1 MTFRKPKPWYA
12 SLLAVGLVIALG
24 PEVSAAAA
32 HRAATRPAVA
42 PQQQQPDP
50 PTPNEL
56 LKQLGISG
64 YVDPLSVQPG
74 DTVGVHVSSQSP
86 MFHSTL
92 VRVISGDP
100 DPRGPGIKEVVIPT
114 PANKDYPGVDRD
126 LPVGS
131 YVTVPDSAALRL
143 TGSFTIT
150 AWIAPTTIPGST
162 LNPLAQHRTPA
173 GTPRPQGVLTKW
185 SDATG
190 TGYGL
195 FIDEDGSLALWLGSS
210 GGRVEKIR
218 TGVPMRPWDPTQPGF
233 YGMGPLAAGGI
244 TPQHTNTRWYFAA
257 ASYDAQAGRVSLV
270 QEPLAPPP
278 NINAQMPDPTRVS
291 VQRSTSIQSLGQNQA
306 SLLTAAY
313 WTANNAVG
321 GLYNGKIDNPRL
333 YDRALSAAQI
343 DAIRTGTSREP
354 AYANWDFSQ
363 QIPTTTVVD
372 VGARHLN
379 GSTVNLPV
387 RALTGHNWTRQEQ
400 NWTRA
405 PAQYGAMWFNEDA
418 LYDSR
423 WPASFQLTLPAD
435 LKSGYYAFKLV
446 SSAGKT
452 YYAAFF
458 VRPRAP
464 TAKIAFLVP
473 LFSYLA
479 YGMTGTR
486 NFSLTALSNYSRHF
500 DGGGVVYSSRLRP
513 LSNMQSQATGPPS
526 NPRQFG
532 VPWQY
537 EPDTHIVDYLEENNF
552 QVDYITD
559 WDLHQQGASLL
570 APYRVVLTGSHP
582 EYDSENIL
590 NALQGYLTNGGRL
603 MYLGGNGFYWIHVPD
618 PTGTF
623 LEMRRHDGTES
634 WQAGPGEYYHSL
646 TGEDGGLW
654 RFRGRPPNELVGT
667 GFTAQGFGAV
677 TGDAMYSRP
686 YTRNPDSFDP
696 RAAFVFQGVGNEPI
710 GDFPSLQLPGGAAGE
725 EIDRYDYALNSP
737 PTTLVLATANGFGND
752 YLWVVEEINGT
763 TNVST
768 AGGPGQP
775 PNPLV
780 RADMTLSYYP
790 KGGAVFSV
798 SSISYTGSLYFNH
811 FDNNVARI
819 TTNVLQTFSS
829 GGPLPGAPAG

>member
-1 MTFRKPKPWYA
+1 MTFRKPKRWYA

-24 PEVSAAAA
+24 PEVNAAAA

-50 PTPNEL
+50 PTPNEQ

-64 YVDPLSVQPG
+64 YVDPLSVQPA

-100 DPRGPGIKEVVIPT
+100 DPRGPGLKEVVIPT
-114 PANKDYPGVDRD
+114 PANKDYPGVDRN

-190 TGYGL
+190 TGYGM
-195 FIDEDGSLALWLGSS
+195 FIDDDGSLALWLGSS

-218 TGVPMRPWDPTQPGF
+218 TGVPMHPWDPALPGF
-233 YGMGPLAAGGI
+233 YAMGGVV
-244 TPQHTNTRWYFAA
+244 PQHTDTRWYFVA

-278 NINAQMPDPTRVS
+278 DINVQLPDPTRVS
-291 VQRSTSIQSLGQNQA
+291 VQRSTSIQSLGQNQV
-306 SLLTAAY
+306 SMLTAAY
-313 WTANNAVG
+313 WKANNAVG

-363 QIPTTTVVD
+363 QIPSTTVVD
-372 VGARHLN
+372 VAGRHLN
-379 GSTVNLPV
+379 GNTVNLPV
-387 RALTGHNWTRQEQ
+387 RALTGHNWTAQEQ

-405 PAQYGAMWFNEDA
+405 PAQYGGIWFNEDA
-418 LYDSR
+418 LADAR
-423 WPASFQLTLPAD
+423 WPATFQVTLPAD
-435 LKSGYYAFKLV
+435 LKSGYYAFKLE

-458 VRPRAP
+458 VRPRTP

-479 YGMTGTR
+479 YGMTGPTA
-486 NFSLTALSNYSRHF
+486 FSDTALSQYSRHF

-513 LSNMQSQATGPPS
+513 ISNMQSAATGPPS
-526 NPRQFG
+526 DPRRFG
-532 VPWQY
+532 PPWQY
-537 EPDTHIVDYLEENNF
+537 EADTHIVDYLEENNY

-570 APYRVVLTGSHP
+570 APYKVVLTGSHP
-582 EYDSENIL
+582 EYISENIL
-590 NALQGYLTNGGRL
+590 NAFQKYLNNGGRV
-603 MYLGGNGFYWIHVPD
+603 MYLGGNGFYWIDVPN
-618 PTGTF
+618 PTGIFT
-623 LEMRRHDGTES
+623 EMRRHDGTEA
-634 WQAGPGEYYHSL
+634 WQAAPGEYYHSL
-646 TGEDGGLW
+646 TGEYGGLW

-677 TGDAMYSRP
+677 TGDATYSRP

-696 RAAFVFQGVGNEPI
+696 RAAFVFQGVGPTEEI
-710 GDFPSLQLPGGAAGE
+710 GNFPSLQLTGGAAGE
-725 EIDRYDYALNSP
+725 ELDRYDYGLKPP
-737 PTTLVLATANGFGND
+737 PTTLVLSTASGFGND
-752 YLWVVEEINGT
+752 YIFVVEEVNNT

-768 AGGPGQP
+768 TGGPNQP

-780 RADMTLSYYP
+780 RSDMTLSYYP
-790 KGGAVFSV
+790 RGGAVFSV
-798 SSISYTGSLYFNH
+798 SSISYTGSLYYNH
-811 FDNNVARI
+811 FNNNVARI
-819 TTNVLQTFSS
+819 TTNVLRTFSS